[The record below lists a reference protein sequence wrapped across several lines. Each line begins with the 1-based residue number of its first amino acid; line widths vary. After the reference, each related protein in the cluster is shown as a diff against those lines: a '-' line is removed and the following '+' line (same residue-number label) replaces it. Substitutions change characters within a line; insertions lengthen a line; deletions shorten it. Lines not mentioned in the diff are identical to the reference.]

1 MSHRGR
7 LDQLSAPA
15 GAAPVLRVGALV
27 KKSSPRRAKVEQK
40 MKFVSK
46 GEIFIFYFLLTSE
59 FTTFP

>member
-27 KKSSPRRAKVEQK
+27 KKKSSL
-40 MKFVSK
+40 K
-46 GEIFIFYFLLTSE
+46 GELKEGFQLGQG
-59 FTTFP
+59 